1 MSERTYRIMGW
12 FDVEVINFGG
22 FIGIPFLM
30 TPPSNSANTF
40 EINALFSIS
49 VRNNNKKTSQ
59 ISTTLLTNAHFAPQI
74 FIFSTIPN
82 KRVPNLPGGF
92 RRHRR
97 AGLRDANLAGSQLDK
112 KGAGY
117 TNTRVTYRCVYTYFL
132 ITYIYIHTYIHT
144 YIYIYIYMY

>member
-22 FIGIPFLM
+22 FIGTPFLM

-49 VRNNNKKTSQ
+49 VRNINQKTAQ
-59 ISTTLLTNAHFAPQI
+59 ISTTLLTKAHFAPQI

-97 AGLRDANLAGSQLDK
+97 AGLRDANLAGELQSQCL
-112 KGAGY
+112 G
-117 TNTRVTYRCVYTYFL
+117 TVS
-132 ITYIYIHTYIHT
+132 
-144 YIYIYIYMY
+144 